1 MINLEIPKKFKP
13 LASQANQVATEV
25 FRPISRKYD
34 AAEHAYPKE
43 LDMLASLIDG
53 MNEGSDIGGAGAAGV
68 RREANGDDDGENR
81 NGSNLST
88 VLGIIELCWGD
99 VGLLLSMPRQGL
111 GNSAIASVATEEQL
125 EHYGGKWAAMAITEP
140 EAGSDSAAI
149 RTTAELDGDEYVL
162 NGEKI
167 FVTSGDRADLIV
179 VWATLDRSK
188 GRAAIKSF
196 IVERDNPG
204 LKLDRLEH
212 KLGIRAS
219 DTANFTLQDCRVPK
233 EALLGDPEVDGKK
246 GFAGAMQ
253 TFDNTRPLVAAMA
266 VGVARA
272 ALEETRERLAEA
284 GRRGRLRHPRPL
296 PARRRGALPGDG
308 GRLRGGLAAD
318 PAGRLDGRQRQA
330 QLAAGLDG
338 QGQGRPHLRRRRP
351 RLRRALRQRR
361 LRRERAAREV
371 GPRRED
377 PRHLRGDPADPA
389 ADRRPPA
396 ARQELAANCGNRRGS
411 GCPSPETVAA
421 GAARLSVRRG
431 TTRQATRSPEGI
443 GRGPPPI
450 FVRQTAGRE
459 PDRGLDGAS
468 PASRLGIVAVDA
480 RGRTGGTGT
489 SAN

>member
-1 MINLEIPKKFKP
+1 MINLEIPKKYKP
-13 LASQANQVATEV
+13 LANQANQVATEV

-34 AAEHAYPKE
+34 EAEHAYPKE

-53 MNEGSDIGGAGAAGV
+53 MNEGSDMGGAGAAGV
-68 RREANGDDDGENR
+68 RRSANGSDPGENR

-125 EHYGGKWAAMAITEP
+125 ARYGGKWAAMAITEP

-233 EALLGDPEVDGKK
+233 EALLGDPEVKEK
-246 GFAGAMQ
+246 GFAGVME

-266 VGVARA
+266 VGVTRA
-272 ALEETRERLAEA
+272 ALEETRRQLSSAGVEIDYDAPALSQPAAAARFLEMEADYEAAWLLTLQAAWMADNSKPNSLQASMAKAKA
-284 GRRGRLRHPRPL
+284 GRTCVDVTLGCVELCGAVGL
-296 PARRRGALPGDG
+296 GETELLEKWARDSKI
-308 GRLRGGLAAD
+308 
-318 PAGRLDGRQRQA
+318 LDIFEGTQQI
-330 QLAAGLDG
+330 QLLI
-338 QGQGRPHLRRRRP
+338 
-351 RLRRALRQRR
+351 
-361 LRRERAAREV
+361 V
-371 GPRRED
+371 
-377 PRHLRGDPADPA
+377 
-389 ADRRPPA
+389 
-396 ARQELAANCGNRRGS
+396 ARQLLGKSSSELK
-411 GCPSPETVAA
+411 
-421 GAARLSVRRG
+421 
-431 TTRQATRSPEGI
+431 
-443 GRGPPPI
+443 
-450 FVRQTAGRE
+450 
-459 PDRGLDGAS
+459 
-468 PASRLGIVAVDA
+468 
-480 RGRTGGTGT
+480 
-489 SAN
+489 